1 VSFQGHKKTPSN
13 EDYLGFFYAL
23 GNVNFDNNSTPLFLG
38 ICASAFSTFSTLHS
52 RRYSFNVKS
61 NEVTDITQEAITRA
75 PPALL
80 QPLGHAMLKILILT
94 LFVTTTA
101 YANKNQVEIGVD
113 FKAYDYT
120 PLAEGYQGDLF
131 SKPTTFNFIKGST
144 PAYLFKLP
152 TYGSDHTMEISS
164 EIKNQEFFY
173 PIFLVLDKDFE
184 VTRTI
189 QDKLRIQNIGLYKNG
204 FKSEL
209 LVKPGDNYLVI
220 MTSPALIGKTL
231 AFNTQSTS
239 YIPANPSGTIYVPGP
254 TSYQIEEALF
264 SYTPSVKLRVPVAG
278 NYSPIKRHTGWY
290 FDLGAT
296 SGGDKVA
303 TNTTIDPLSG
313 DNGDPYNAGGGAIF
327 GFGYS
332 HPISAYY
339 NLVGRSYAGLRY
351 QGGEGTNQGVILQ
364 ASLLFTQ
371 KVFNVGIG
379 LYGDINNSVEFPN
392 GKKAEFKDTF
402 GPSLFVEYRA
412 SDNFLFGLRVVS
424 LDYQSK
430 EDVDYSGDQAGIYM
444 TLEL

>member
-1 VSFQGHKKTPSN
+1 MFR
-13 EDYLGFFYAL
+13 
-23 GNVNFDNNSTPLFLG
+23 
-38 ICASAFSTFSTLHS
+38 I
-52 RRYSFNVKS
+52 
-61 NEVTDITQEAITRA
+61 I
-75 PPALL
+75 LL
-80 QPLGHAMLKILILT
+80 SLS
-94 LFVTTTA
+94 LFVSTTSHA
-101 YANKNQVEIGVD
+101 ERNQEDVGID
-113 FKAYDYT
+113 FKQYKYT
-120 PLAEGYQGDLF
+120 PLAEGFQGNLF
-131 SKPTTFNFIKGST
+131 SKPVTVNFTEGSS

-152 TYGSDHTMEISS
+152 AYSSDHTMEISS

-173 PIFLVLDKDFE
+173 PVFLILNENFE
-184 VTRTI
+184 VTRSV
-189 QDKLRIQNIGLYKNG
+189 QKNLRIKNIGFYKNG

-209 LVKPGDNYLVI
+209 LVKSGDSYLVI

-239 YIPANPSGTIYVPGP
+239 YLPANPSGTIYVPGP
-254 TSYQIEEALF
+254 TSYRIEEALF
-264 SYTPSVKLRVPVAG
+264 SYSPSVKLRVPVAG
-278 NYSPIKRHTGWY
+278 NPHPIIRHTGWY

-332 HPISAYY
+332 HPLSARY
-339 NLVGRSYAGLRY
+339 NLVSRTYAGLRY
-351 QGGEGTNQGVILQ
+351 QGGEGTNQGIILQ

-371 KVFNVGIG
+371 KNFNVGAG
-379 LYGDINNSVEFPN
+379 LYGDINNSVEFPS
-392 GKKAEFKDTF
+392 GEKAEFDNAF

-444 TLEL
+444 TIEL

>member
-1 VSFQGHKKTPSN
+1 
-13 EDYLGFFYAL
+13 
-23 GNVNFDNNSTPLFLG
+23 
-38 ICASAFSTFSTLHS
+38 
-52 RRYSFNVKS
+52 
-61 NEVTDITQEAITRA
+61 
-75 PPALL
+75 
-80 QPLGHAMLKILILT
+80 MLKYFILT
-94 LFVTTTA
+94 LSLLITA
-101 YANKNQVEIGVD
+101 ISHAERNQIFIGID
-113 FKAYDYT
+113 FKQYEYT
-120 PLAEGYQGDLF
+120 PLAEGFQGDLF
-131 SKPTTFNFIKGST
+131 SKPVTFNFSTGST

-152 TYGSDHTMEISS
+152 TYDSDHTIEISS
-164 EIKNQEFFY
+164 KINNKEFFY
-173 PIFLVLDKDFE
+173 PVYLMLNEKFE

-189 QDKLRIQNIGLYKNG
+189 HDKLRIQNIGFYKNG

-209 LVKPGDNYLVI
+209 LVKPSDLYLVI

-239 YIPANPSGTIYVPGP
+239 YIPVNPSGTIFVPGP
-254 TSYQIEEALF
+254 TSYHIEEALF
-264 SYTPSVKLRVPVAG
+264 SYTPYVELKVPVSG
-278 NYSPIKRHTGWY
+278 NSYPIKRHTGWY

-332 HPISAYY
+332 HTLSARY
-339 NLVGRSYAGLRY
+339 NLVSRTYAGLRY
-351 QGGEGTNQGVILQ
+351 QGGDGTNQGIILQ

-371 KVFNVGIG
+371 KDFNVGAG
-379 LYGDINNSVEFPN
+379 LYGDINNSVEFPS
-392 GKKAEFKDTF
+392 GEKAEFKDSF

-430 EDVDYSGDQAGIYM
+430 DKIDYAGDQAGLYM
-444 TLEL
+444 TIEL